1 MTGILAAFEQL
12 VRSRLSVRTFA
23 ERPVERDLVDRLLQ
37 AACQAPSAHNRQ
49 PWRFAVLTS
58 SEAKAGLAQAMGQR
72 LEADRLADGDDPR
85 PVGVDVARSRARI
98 AGAPV
103 AVLVCLTME
112 QMDEY
117 PDEKRSRAEYLM
129 AVQGAAMA
137 GENLLLAA
145 HAAGLGGSWLCA
157 PLFAPAVAR
166 EALGLPA
173 SWEPQGLVL
182 LGWPATPGKERG
194 RRPLAEVTVYL

>member
-1 MTGILAAFEQL
+1 MTERLAALEQL
-12 VRSRLSVRTFA
+12 LGSRRSIRKFA
-23 ERPVERDLVDRLLQ
+23 DRPVEPKLVERLLQ
-37 AACQAPSAHNRQ
+37 AACEAPSAHNRQ
-49 PWRFAVLTS
+49 PWRFAVLKTG
-58 SEAKAGLAQAMGQR
+58 EARVRLAHAMGTR

-85 PVGVDVARSRARI
+85 AVRADVERSRARI

-112 QMDEY
+112 QMDVY
-117 PDEKRSRAEYLM
+117 PDEVRSHAEYLM

-157 PLFAPAVAR
+157 PLFAPSVAQD
-166 EALGLPA
+166 ALKLPA
-173 SWEPQGLVL
+173 SWQPQGLVL
-182 LGWPATPGKERG
+182 LGWPAAPGKERG
-194 RRPLAEVTVYL
+194 RLPLTEVAVYL

>member
-1 MTGILAAFEQL
+1 MTDELAALEQL
-12 VRSRLSVRTFA
+12 LGSRHSVRAFA
-23 ERPVERDLVDRLLQ
+23 DRPVEPELIDRLLQ
-37 AACQAPSAHNRQ
+37 AACRAPSAHNRQ
-49 PWRFAVLTS
+49 PWRFAVLKS
-58 SEAKAGLAQAMGQR
+58 SEAKVRLAEAMGAR

-85 PVGVDVARSRARI
+85 AVGADVARSRTRI

-103 AVLVCLTME
+103 GVLVCLTME

-166 EALGLPA
+166 EALDLPA
-173 SWEPQGLVL
+173 SWQPQGLVL
-182 LGWPATPGKERG
+182 LGWPAAPGKERG
-194 RRPLAEVTVYL
+194 RLLHTELAVYL

>member
-12 VRSRLSVRTFA
+12 VRSRHSVRAFA
-23 ERPVERDLVDRLLQ
+23 DRPVEPELIDRLLQ

-49 PWRFAVLTS
+49 PWRFAVLRS
-58 SEAKAGLAQAMGQR
+58 PEVKVRLAHAMGER
-72 LEADRLADGDDPR
+72 LEADRLADGDEPR
-85 PVGVDVARSRARI
+85 IVNADVTRSHGRI

-112 QMDEY
+112 QMDMY

-166 EALGLPA
+166 EALGLLA

-182 LGWPATPGKERG
+182 LGWPAAPGRERG
-194 RRPLAEVTVYL
+194 RRPHTDVAVYL

>member
-1 MTGILAAFEQL
+1 
-12 VRSRLSVRTFA
+12 
-23 ERPVERDLVDRLLQ
+23 
-37 AACQAPSAHNRQ
+37 
-49 PWRFAVLTS
+49 
-58 SEAKAGLAQAMGQR
+58 

-85 PVGVDVARSRARI
+85 AVGADVARSRARI

-112 QMDEY
+112 QMDVY

-129 AVQGAAMA
+129 AVQAAAMA

-157 PLFAPAVAR
+157 PLFAPSVAQ
-166 EALGLPA
+166 EALELPI
-173 SWEPQGLVL
+173 SWQPQGLLL
-182 LGWPATPGKERG
+182 LGWPAAPGKERG
-194 RRPLAEVTVYL
+194 RRPLPDVAVYF

>member
-12 VRSRLSVRTFA
+12 VRSRHSVRAFA
-23 ERPVERDLVDRLLQ
+23 DRPVEPELIDRLLQ

-58 SEAKAGLAQAMGQR
+58 SEARVRLAQAMGAR
-72 LEADRLADGDDPR
+72 LAADRLADGDDPR
-85 PVGVDVARSRARI
+85 PVGADVARSRARI

-103 AVLVCLTME
+103 AVLLCLTME

-137 GENLLLAA
+137 GEILLLAA

-166 EALGLPA
+166 EALSLPPA
-173 SWEPQGLVL
+173 WEPQGLAL
-182 LGWPATPGKERG
+182 LGWPAGPGKERG
-194 RRPLAEVTVYL
+194 RRPPAEVTVYL

>member
-1 MTGILAAFEQL
+1 MTGNLAAFEQL
-12 VRSRLSVRTFA
+12 VRSRHSVRTFA
-23 ERPVERDLVDRLLQ
+23 ERPVKRELVDRLLQ

-58 SEAKAGLAQAMGQR
+58 SEARVRLAQAMGAR

-85 PVGVDVARSRARI
+85 TVNADVTRSRGRI

-112 QMDEY
+112 EMDKY
-117 PDEKRSRAEYLM
+117 PDEKRSKAEYLM

-145 HAAGLGGSWLCA
+145 QAAGLGGSWMCA

-166 EALGLPA
+166 EALGLAA

-182 LGWPATPGKERG
+182 LGWPAAPGKERG
-194 RRPLAEVTVYL
+194 RRPQTDVAVYL

>member
-1 MTGILAAFEQL
+1 MSETFAAFEQL
-12 VRSRLSVRTFA
+12 VNSRHSVRAFA
-23 ERPVERDLVDRLLQ
+23 ERPVDMELIGRLLQ

-49 PWRFAVLTS
+49 PWRFAVLTRS
-58 SEAKAGLAQAMGQR
+58 QAKVGLAQAMGER
-72 LEADRLADGDDPR
+72 LEADRLADGDDPAA
-85 PVGVDVARSRARI
+85 VAADVARSRARI
-98 AGAPV
+98 TGAPV

-117 PDEKRSRAEYLM
+117 PDKTRSRAEDLM

-166 EALGLPA
+166 DALGLPA
-173 SWEPQGLVL
+173 AWEPQGLVL
-182 LGWPATPGKERG
+182 LGWPAAPAKGRG
-194 RRPLAEVTVYL
+194 RRPHTEVAVYF

>member
-1 MTGILAAFEQL
+1 
-12 VRSRLSVRTFA
+12 
-23 ERPVERDLVDRLLQ
+23 
-37 AACQAPSAHNRQ
+37 
-49 PWRFAVLTS
+49 
-58 SEAKAGLAQAMGQR
+58 
-72 LEADRLADGDDPR
+72 
-85 PVGVDVARSRARI
+85 VARSRARI

-117 PDEKRSRAEYLM
+117 PDKKRSRAEYLM

-166 EALGLPA
+166 EALSLPA
-173 SWEPQGLVL
+173 AWEPQGLAL
-182 LGWPATPGKERG
+182 LGWPAGPGKERG
-194 RRPLAEVTVYL
+194 RRPPAEVTVYL

>member
-1 MTGILAAFEQL
+1 MTERLAALEQL
-12 VRSRLSVRTFA
+12 LGSRRSIRRFA
-23 ERPVERDLVDRLLQ
+23 DRPVEPELVERLLQ

-49 PWRFAVLTS
+49 PWRFAVLKTG
-58 SEAKAGLAQAMGQR
+58 EAKVRVAHAMGAR
-72 LEADRLADGDDPR
+72 LATDRLADGDDPR
-85 PVGVDVARSRARI
+85 AVRADVERSQARI

-112 QMDEY
+112 QMDVY
-117 PDEKRSRAEYLM
+117 PDEKRSHAEYLM

-157 PLFAPAVAR
+157 PLFASRVAQ
-166 EALGLPA
+166 EALELPA
-173 SWEPQGLVL
+173 SWQPQGLVL
-182 LGWPATPGKERG
+182 LGWPAAPGKERD
-194 RRPLAEVTVYL
+194 RRPHTEVAVYL

>member
-1 MTGILAAFEQL
+1 MTGNLAAFEQL
-12 VRSRLSVRTFA
+12 VRSRHSVRTFA
-23 ERPVERDLVDRLLQ
+23 ERPVKRELVDRLLQ

-58 SEAKAGLAQAMGQR
+58 SEARVRLAQAMGAR
-72 LEADRLADGDDPR
+72 LEADRLADGDDP
-85 PVGVDVARSRARI
+85 PTVNTDVTRSRGRI

-112 QMDEY
+112 EMDKY
-117 PDEKRSRAEYLM
+117 PDEKRSKAEYLM

-145 HAAGLGGSWLCA
+145 QAAGLGGSWMCA

-166 EALGLPA
+166 EALGLAA

-182 LGWPATPGKERG
+182 LGWPAAPGKERG
-194 RRPLAEVTVYL
+194 RRPQTDVAVYL

>member
-1 MTGILAAFEQL
+1 MTEKLAAFEHL
-12 VRSRLSVRTFA
+12 LSSRHSVRSFA
-23 ERPVERDLVDRLLQ
+23 DRPVEPELIDRLLE
-37 AACQAPSAHNRQ
+37 AGCRAPSAHNRQ
-49 PWRFAVLTS
+49 PWRFVVLKSAET
-58 SEAKAGLAQAMGQR
+58 KVRLAEAMGAR

-85 PVGVDVARSRARI
+85 AVGADVARSRARI

-112 QMDEY
+112 QMDVY
-117 PDEKRSRAEYLM
+117 PDEKRSQAEYLM

-157 PLFAPAVAR
+157 PLFAPSVVR
-166 EALGLPA
+166 DSLGLA
-173 SWEPQGLVL
+173 TSWQPQGLVL
-182 LGWPATPGKERG
+182 LGWPTAPGRERG
-194 RRPLAEVTVYL
+194 RRPLSEVTVYL

>member
-1 MTGILAAFEQL
+1 MTDKLAAFEQL
-12 VRSRLSVRTFA
+12 LDSRHSTRAFA
-23 ERPVERDLVDRLLQ
+23 SRPVEPELIDRLLQ

-49 PWRFAVLTS
+49 PWRFAVLRS
-58 SEAKAGLAQAMGQR
+58 PEVRVRLAHAMGER
-72 LEADRLADGDDPR
+72 LEADRLADGDDPQT
-85 PVGVDVARSRARI
+85 VSADVARSRARI

-112 QMDEY
+112 QMDVY
-117 PDEKRSRAEYLM
+117 PDEKRSKAEYLM

-157 PLFAPAVAR
+157 PLFAPSVAQQ
-166 EALGLPA
+166 ALGLPI
-173 SWEPQGLVL
+173 SWQPQGLVL
-182 LGWPATPGKERG
+182 LGWPAAPGRERG
-194 RRPLAEVTVYL
+194 RRPHTDVAVYL

>member
-1 MTGILAAFEQL
+1 MTEILAAFEQL
-12 VRSRLSVRTFA
+12 VRNRRSVRTFA
-23 ERPVERDLVDRLLQ
+23 ERPVERELVDRLLQ

-58 SEAKAGLAQAMGQR
+58 SKAKVGLAQAMGER
-72 LEADRLADGDDPR
+72 LEADRLADGDDPAA
-85 PVGVDVARSRARI
+85 VGADVARSRARI

-117 PDEKRSRAEYLM
+117 PDKKRSRAEYLM

-173 SWEPQGLVL
+173 AWEPQGLAL
-182 LGWPATPGKERG
+182 LGWPAAPGRERG
-194 RRPLAEVTVYL
+194 RRPPSEVAVYL

>member
-1 MTGILAAFEQL
+1 MTEQLAALEQL
-12 VRSRLSVRTFA
+12 LSSRHSVRAFSD
-23 ERPVERDLVDRLLQ
+23 RPVEPELIDRLLQ

-49 PWRFAVLTS
+49 PWRFAVLRS
-58 SEAKAGLAQAMGQR
+58 SEAKIRLAEATGAR
-72 LEADRLADGDDPR
+72 LQADRLADGDDPKA
-85 PVGVDVARSRARI
+85 VDGDVARSRARI

-137 GENLLLAA
+137 GQNLLLAA

-157 PLFAPAVAR
+157 PLFAPSVAQ
-166 EALGLPA
+166 EALELPI
-173 SWEPQGLVL
+173 SWQPQGLVL
-182 LGWPATPGKERG
+182 LGWPAAPGKERD
-194 RRPLAEVTVYL
+194 RRPHTDLAVYL